1 MTLDLDLNQ
10 TCQSCGDQFTPARAW
25 QRFCSPACQERAKKR
40 RLRAENAGTNP
51 DPVHKPA
58 ECRDTAPSALP
69 AAPRPAVADSQTPQS
84 YGWDPS
90 ESDPP
95 LTPSPL
101 DGRLVL
107 SGHDYE
113 LEYYDDGFPKIP
125 ACLDRRRK
133 AT

>member
-10 TCQSCGDQFTPARAW
+10 TCQSCGDEFTPARAW

-51 DPVHKPA
+51 GPAHKPA

-69 AAPRPAVADSQTPQS
+69 AAPRPAVADSQSPQS

-90 ESDPP
+90 GLR
-95 LTPSPL
+95 LTASPL
-101 DGRLVL
+101 DGKLVL
-107 SGHDYE
+107 SG
-113 LEYYDDGFPKIP
+113 DDVHIEMDADNDPVMP
-125 ACLDRRRK
+125 ACLRRAK
-133 AT
+133 A

>member
-51 DPVHKPA
+51 GPAHKPA
-58 ECRDTAPSALP
+58 KCRDTAPIALP
-69 AAPRPAVADSQTPQS
+69 AAPRPAVADSQSPQS

-90 ESDPP
+90 GLR
-95 LTPSPL
+95 LTASPL
-101 DGRLVL
+101 DGKLVL
-107 SGHDYE
+107 SG
-113 LEYYDDGFPKIP
+113 DDVHIEMDADNDPVMP
-125 ACLDRRRK
+125 ACLRRAK
-133 AT
+133 A

>member
-69 AAPRPAVADSQTPQS
+69 AAPRPTVADNSPPVR

-90 ESDPP
+90 DLP

-101 DGRLVL
+101 DGKLVL
-107 SGHDYE
+107 SGDDYPIE
-113 LEYYDDGFPKIP
+113 IDADGDPILP

-133 AT
+133 TP

>member
-51 DPVHKPA
+51 GPAHKPA

-69 AAPRPAVADSQTPQS
+69 AAPRPTVADNSPPVR

-90 ESDPP
+90 DLP

-101 DGRLVL
+101 DGKLVL
-107 SGHDYE
+107 SGDDYPIE
-113 LEYYDDGFPKIP
+113 IDADGDPILP

-133 AT
+133 TP